1 MKKIFLEQFI
11 SSIKSIIPIT
21 ISVLIISAIFRT
33 SSLINLIPAFLI
45 GSILLIIGMT
55 LFSIGADISMIEMG
69 SQVGNHLTKKR
80 NIPLILI
87 LSFIIGFIITIAEPD
102 LRVLAS
108 QVPSISSDVLI
119 NVVGIGVGAFLLV
132 ATLRML
138 FQINYSILLSI
149 FCFTALILSFFTP
162 TEFVPVA
169 FDSGGV
175 TTGPLSVPFIIALGA
190 GLAFK
195 RHDKK
200 KKEDTFGMISFCSI
214 GPIII
219 VLLLGII
226 YSAKSSYSLA
236 NIPNY
241 KSFYDIILSFIESF
255 PIYFGEVFLSI
266 SPIVLFF
273 FAYNILFLHLK
284 RKTIGKI
291 VSGLLFTFVGLSIFF
306 TGVNVGF
313 MPMGYMV
320 GKVLANY
327 QIIVVPISM
336 LFGYF
341 IVTSEPAVGILTEQ
355 IEEITKGNIKRSVL
369 NVSLSI
375 AVSIATGLSILRVI
389 TGISI
394 LWFLIPCYLFAL
406 LMMPF
411 VPQVFTA
418 IAFDSGGVAS
428 GTMSATFL
436 LPFAIGLAET
446 LGRNVLTNAFGLIAM
461 VATIPLISIQMVGLI
476 YKIKSNKEIKYTDPV
491 YNEEIIDY

>member
-11 SSIKSIIPIT
+11 ISIKSIIPIT
-21 ISVLIISAIFRT
+21 ISVMIISAIFKT
-33 SSLINLIPAFLI
+33 SSLINLMPAFLV
-45 GSILLIIGMT
+45 GSLFLIIGMT

-69 SQVGNHLTKKR
+69 SKVGSHLTKKR
-80 NIPLILI
+80 NIPFILA

-108 QVPSISSDVLI
+108 QMPAISSDVLI

-138 FQINYSILLSI
+138 FQISYPILLSV

-175 TTGPLSVPFIIALGA
+175 TTGPLSVPFIIAMGA
-190 GLAFK
+190 GLAFT

-226 YSAKSSYSLA
+226 YSAKSSYSLVD
-236 NIPNY
+236 IPVY
-241 KSFYDIILSFIESF
+241 KSFLDVILSFINAF
-255 PIYFGEVFLSI
+255 PTYLGEVFLSL

-273 FAYNILFLHLK
+273 IAYNILFLHLK
-284 RKTIGKI
+284 RKIIGKI
-291 VSGLLFTFVGLSIFF
+291 VSGLAFTFIGLSIFF

-313 MPMGYMV
+313 MPMGYEV
-320 GKVLANY
+320 GKVLSEH
-327 QIIVVPISM
+327 QVILIPISM

-341 IVTSEPAVGILTEQ
+341 IVTSEPAVSVLTEQ

-369 NVSLSI
+369 NIALSI
-375 AVSIATGLSILRVI
+375 AVSIATGLSIIRVL

-394 LWFLIPCYLFAL
+394 IWFLLPSYLFAL
-406 LMMPF
+406 IMMPF

-436 LPFAIGLAET
+436 LPFAIGIAEA
-446 LGRNVLTNAFGLIAM
+446 LGRNVLTDAFGLIAL
-461 VATIPLISIQMVGLI
+461 VATIPLITIQIVGLI
-476 YKIKSNKEIKYTDPV
+476 YKIKSNRQIDYTDPV